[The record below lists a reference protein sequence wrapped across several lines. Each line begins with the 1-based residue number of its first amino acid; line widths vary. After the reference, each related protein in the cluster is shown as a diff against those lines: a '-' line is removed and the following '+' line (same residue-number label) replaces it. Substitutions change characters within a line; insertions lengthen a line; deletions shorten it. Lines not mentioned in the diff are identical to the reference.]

1 MKKTLLVGLIL
12 LISLGL
18 FYKVSTSD
26 QSVVS
31 PKDFG
36 EGVYYF
42 SIIDGSRSIFGSLP
56 RSRDPEIFG
65 RSLAAF
71 KAANPNLKVTGIA
84 SKNFDVGDFNFTAGY
99 WVNFEEK

>member
-1 MKKTLLVGLIL
+1 MKRICIVGLVL
-12 LISLGL
+12 LIGLGL

-26 QSVVS
+26 EGVVS

-36 EGVYYF
+36 KGVYYF
-42 SIIDGSRSIFGSLP
+42 SIVNESHSSFDGIRT
-56 RSRDPEIFG
+56 SRDPEIFG

-71 KAANPNLKVTGIA
+71 KDAHTNLKVTGIA
-84 SKNFDVGDFNFTAGY
+84 SRNYNIGDFNYTAGY